1 MKHFTLARFWRF
13 YRSLPNDIQ
22 KLADRNYQL
31 LLSDPK
37 HPSLHFKKLGT
48 KEHLWSVR
56 VGLSYRALGRELEG
70 SIYWFWIGT
79 HADYDRL
86 IRQ

>member
-37 HPSLHFKKLGT
+37 HPTLHFKKLGT
-48 KEHLWSVR
+48 KEYLWSVR
-56 VGLSYRALGRELEG
+56 VGLSYRALGREQEG
-70 SIYWFWIGT
+70 SIYCFWIGT